1 MREVIARL
9 VDGSEVLD
17 FKPSYGAETVCC
29 HAAIDGRAIGVIG
42 NNGPIDSA
50 GSSKAGQFIQLCCQ
64 ADLPILFLQ
73 NTTGYLVGVEA
84 ESSGI
89 VKHGSK
95 MIQAVTNADAP
106 KLTLQIG
113 GSFGAGHYGMCGRA
127 FGPRF
132 LFSWPNARVAVMGGE
147 QAAKVMAIVAEEA
160 ANARG
165 LPFDAEKAKA
175 QGAKIVA
182 SYDRQSTALFATA
195 RLWDDGLI
203 DPRDSRATLAFCL
216 ATCAEAES
224 ADAPA
229 QFIRRREV
237 LNMSA
242 LLRVHEAGRRLRLT
256 LDDPRRQNALSAE
269 MVAAIGHALD
279 AAPPGLA
286 AVIVDGAG
294 GAFSAG
300 ADLKSLSEALAKPP
314 PPGETDPLQ
323 ALNAAGGRFLRPLR
337 RPALR
342 HHCGRRRRGGRRR
355 HGPRRRGRHRH
366 RDQPRPLRADRDEPR
381 AAARTDRALPRP
393 APRRAHR
400 SAPCADGRAHR
411 RAGSRGARPRRLFL
425 RRRGRA
431 RGEARVGARSRRA
444 LRPGGE
450 CRNQASLPR
459 LPRAVG
465 RTPMS
470 RRPRTASPTP
480 CAAPKDA
487 RAWRLSRKNA
497 RRPGRDDRH
506 EPALLLGPRRQ
517 SRRDRLPIIRAARA
531 EGLRTVAVF
540 SDADAEALHV
550 RLADGAVR
558 IGPAPSQESYLSIDS
573 LIAAAKAGGAE
584 AVHPG
589 YGFLAENAG
598 FAEACASA
606 GLVFVGPPPAAIR
619 AMGDKAAAKALMEAA
634 GVPCVPGYHGD
645 EQSPA
650 RFAEE
655 AERIGYPV
663 IVKASA
669 GGGGRGMRI
678 VRERSELVAAL
689 SAASAEAEAAFG
701 DGRLILERALA
712 GARHVEIQVFGDE
725 RGSLVHLCERDCS
738 IQRRHQ
744 KLIEEAPSPVMTPE
758 LRASMGA
765 AAVKA
770 AEAVFY
776 VGAGTVEFLLAS
788 DGWFYFLEMNTR
800 IQVEHPVTECVTGVD
815 CVRLQFQIAEGRP
828 LPFDQSDVALR
839 GHAIEARLYAE
850 DPAADFLPSTG
861 RIAAW
866 RAPEG
871 DGVRVDCGVET
882 GATVS
887 PVLRFPH
894 RQNHRLRR
902 RPRGGENAARPRPR
916 GHFRRG
922 RDDQP
927 RPSPRR
933 PAADGFRRRK
943 GDNRFHPFRIAERV
957 AAKPDGDRD
966 RRAPVRRARRAGR
979 AECGLARV
987 ALAPCG
993 RRSRISGLRPATGR

>member
-1 MREVIARL
+1 
-9 VDGSEVLD
+9 
-17 FKPSYGAETVCC
+17 
-29 HAAIDGRAIGVIG
+29 
-42 NNGPIDSA
+42 
-50 GSSKAGQFIQLCCQ
+50 
-64 ADLPILFLQ
+64 
-73 NTTGYLVGVEA
+73 
-84 ESSGI
+84 
-89 VKHGSK
+89 
-95 MIQAVTNADAP
+95 
-106 KLTLQIG
+106 
-113 GSFGAGHYGMCGRA
+113 
-127 FGPRF
+127 
-132 LFSWPNARVAVMGGE
+132 
-147 QAAKVMAIVAEEA
+147 
-160 ANARG
+160 
-165 LPFDAEKAKA
+165 
-175 QGAKIVA
+175 
-182 SYDRQSTALFATA
+182 
-195 RLWDDGLI
+195 
-203 DPRDSRATLAFCL
+203 
-216 ATCAEAES
+216 
-224 ADAPA
+224 
-229 QFIRRREV
+229 
-237 LNMSA
+237 
-242 LLRVHEAGRRLRLT
+242 
-256 LDDPRRQNALSAE
+256 
-269 MVAAIGHALD
+269 
-279 AAPPGLA
+279 
-286 AVIVDGAG
+286 
-294 GAFSAG
+294 
-300 ADLKSLSEALAKPP
+300 
-314 PPGETDPLQ
+314 
-323 ALNAAGGRFLRPLR
+323 
-337 RPALR
+337 
-342 HHCGRRRRGGRRR
+342 
-355 HGPRRRGRHRH
+355 
-366 RDQPRPLRADRDEPR
+366 
-381 AAARTDRALPRP
+381 
-393 APRRAHR
+393 
-400 SAPCADGRAHR
+400 
-411 RAGSRGARPRRLFL
+411 
-425 RRRGRA
+425 
-431 RGEARVGARSRRA
+431 
-444 LRPGGE
+444 
-450 CRNQASLPR
+450 
-459 LPRAVG
+459 
-465 RTPMS
+465 MS
-470 RRPRTASPTP
+470 RRFSSVLVANRGEIA
-480 CAAPKDA
+480 C
-487 RAWRLSRKNA
+487 R
-497 RRPGRDDRH
+497 
-506 EPALLLGPRRQ
+506 
-517 SRRDRLPIIRAARA
+517 IIRAARA

-550 RLADGAVR
+550 RLADSAVR
-558 IGPAPSQESYLSIDS
+558 IGPAPSQESYLSIDN

-619 AMGDKAAAKALMEAA
+619 AMGDKAAAKVLMEAA

-887 PVLRFPH
+887 PFYDSLIAKIIAFGADREEARTRLVRALEATFVAGVTTNRALLLGA
-894 RQNHRLRR
+894 LRR
-902 RPRGGENAARPRPR
+902 TDFVEGKATIDFIRSELLSAS
-916 GHFRRG
+916 
-922 RDDQP
+922 
-927 RPSPRR
+927 RPSPTAIAIAALLFVERGG
-933 PAADGFRRRK
+933 PAAPSAGWRASPLRLAVDGVEYRASAQRQGGEWIVAVDGQTLAMRLVSHTESEIRVSRDGIVLGAAYRRDAHDLWLDFEGAIRRVVDRTYDPPRLSDEHAD
-943 GDNRFHPFRIAERV
+943 GAVHSPVSGVVVAV
-957 AAKPDGDRD
+957 AAKAGDR
-966 RRAPVRRARRAGR
+966 VRRGQTLATVEAMKMQYSILAPLDGVIAQVNAVAGR
-979 AECGLARV
+979 QARAR
-987 ALAPCG
+987 ALLFAIEP
-993 RRSRISGLRPATGR
+993 